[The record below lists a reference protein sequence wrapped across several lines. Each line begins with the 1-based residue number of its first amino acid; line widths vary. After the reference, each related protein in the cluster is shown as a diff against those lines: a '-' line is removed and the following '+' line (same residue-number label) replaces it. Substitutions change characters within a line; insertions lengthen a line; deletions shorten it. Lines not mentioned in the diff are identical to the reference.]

1 MKNEY
6 VLLVIT
12 ILLLNNSCCKE
23 ESSAQLMSDIDME
36 ATTRATYI
44 SETIIGEKKPYV
56 GDGAYSYKLSLNG
69 QKDPIR
75 IRISA
80 VGGGAKFR
88 RSSSDKYD
96 TELICS
102 IPKGTTQYPF
112 DVLWTK
118 AESGVVLMVRPENST
133 IELNADLRDINVRMK
148 PMIINGPTTF
158 ELGSTIKL
166 WCNYP
171 INKYTN
177 IKWTYDKNLFS
188 EIEQS
193 ASVEKQRF
201 QIDLR
206 SVQPFEESAIKVE
219 VHDFFMHTIDVR
231 EYFLARSSN
240 CVFRNIG
247 PQIDGYK
254 FVEQYRK
261 YSYSIDDSK
270 AHSFSWIGEN
280 VKIISGQG
288 SSTIIAIPLAQGAAK
303 VRVSY
308 SYKDCIDVFTSEYVL
323 NVSKTSMDLVGP
335 DVICDSGIFTIK
347 NFPSGASVDWTVGG
361 GLYTSLNQTTPNV
374 TLGKSIASSATSSFR
389 ATLKALVHV
398 CDGVTADLSRS
409 VLFNK
414 SGVQKDNSM
423 LNGGLSAYGGEC
435 TLFPVPEGASNFHWS
450 VDNGWIVEMQGYDF
464 VNFINEGEPFNG
476 TVVVSVDYIDGCGNK
491 SLIEKRF
498 VVGE

>member
-44 SETIIGEKKPYV
+44 SGTIIGEKKPYV

-206 SVQPFEESAIKVE
+206 SVQPFEESVIKVE

-288 SSTIIAIPLAQGAAK
+288 S
-303 VRVSY
+303 
-308 SYKDCIDVFTSEYVL
+308 
-323 NVSKTSMDLVGP
+323 
-335 DVICDSGIFTIK
+335 
-347 NFPSGASVDWTVGG
+347 
-361 GLYTSLNQTTPNV
+361 
-374 TLGKSIASSATSSFR
+374 
-389 ATLKALVHV
+389 
-398 CDGVTADLSRS
+398 
-409 VLFNK
+409 
-414 SGVQKDNSM
+414 
-423 LNGGLSAYGGEC
+423 
-435 TLFPVPEGASNFHWS
+435 
-450 VDNGWIVEMQGYDF
+450 
-464 VNFINEGEPFNG
+464 
-476 TVVVSVDYIDGCGNK
+476 
-491 SLIEKRF
+491 
-498 VVGE
+498 